1 MSFPALLRIGSLE
14 IVAAFAAFAVVAS
27 RFGSGARQPRA
38 AGLDIRVWVR
48 DASRRDRRELALR
61 LDGGGPVLVGRSG
74 AAQIGLTDP
83 EVSRRHARFDFER
96 GVLYVSDCGSSN
108 GTFLNGKRIGDEGIE
123 VRSGDAIDVGN
134 TRITI
139 METEPT
145 SWT

>member
-1 MSFPALLRIGSLE
+1 MRIGSLE
-14 IVAAFAAFAVVAS
+14 ILAAFAAFAFVAS
-27 RFGSGARQPRA
+27 RFPTGEQEPRA
-38 AGLDIRVWVR
+38 QGLDLRVSVR
-48 DASRRDRRELALR
+48 DASRRARQELAMR
-61 LDGGGPVLVGRSG
+61 LDGSGPIIVGRSS
-74 AAQIGLTDP
+74 AAEIGLTDP
-83 EVSRRHARFDFER
+83 EVSRRHARFDFDR